1 MHLFDVTLLEH
12 ERGLLFKNGRLERF
26 LGPGRHREWSWSK
39 VDRFERL
46 SVLRPAIA
54 LADAR
59 VLAESA
65 VLAPH
70 VIVTH
75 VGDAERGLVFDRGN
89 FVSFLAPGVH
99 VFLRPP
105 GDSLTVTMVD
115 ATELEL
121 THELRG
127 VISRAAD
134 AATHL
139 HLVDVAEGHV
149 GVPFV
154 DGIMLSELPP
164 GRHAFWKGLVDVK
177 VVSFDARQQLLEVVG
192 QEIMTKDKVSLR
204 ANLSVRYRVTD
215 ASTAATANADPKE
228 TLYRDVQL
236 ALREEIAGLT
246 LDELLEKKASLG
258 ETVVARLR
266 GVVEAR
272 GMEILSAGLRDVI
285 LPGDMRALFNQVI
298 EAEKRAQANGIARR
312 EETAATRS
320 LLNTARLLD
329 ENPTL
334 LRLKEL
340 EVTERIAEKIGSLS
354 VTGGVAELVSAIRS
368 GAKLG

>member
-12 ERGLLFKNGRLERF
+12 ERGLVFKNGRLERF
-26 LGPGRHREWSWSK
+26 LGPGRHRAWSWSK

-46 SVLRPAIA
+46 SVLRPAIE

-59 VLAESA
+59 VLATSD

-70 VIVTH
+70 VIVTQ
-75 VGDAERGLVFDRGN
+75 VGDAERGLVFDGKS
-89 FVSFLAPGVH
+89 FFAFLAPGVH
-99 VFLRPP
+99 VFLRTP
-105 GDSLTVTMVD
+105 GDSLTVTVVD
-115 ATELEL
+115 ASELEL
-121 THELRG
+121 THERRD
-127 VISRAAD
+127 VITRARD
-134 AATHL
+134 AATYL
-139 HLVDVAEGHV
+139 QIVDVAAGHV
-149 GVPFV
+149 GVLFV
-154 DGIMLSELPP
+154 DGIAAGELAP
-164 GRHAFWKGLVDVK
+164 GRYAFWKGLTEVK
-177 VVSFDARQQLLEVVG
+177 VVAFDARQQLLEIVG
-192 QEIMTKDKVSLR
+192 QEVMTKDKVSLR

-215 ASTAATANADPKE
+215 ANAAATAQADPKE

-236 ALREEIAGLT
+236 ALREEIGALT
-246 LDELLEKKASLG
+246 VDELLEKKAALG
-258 ETVVARLR
+258 ATVVARLAGELTER
-266 GVVEAR
+266 GIAIV
-272 GMEILSAGLRDVI
+272 SAGLRDVI

-354 VTGGVAELVSAIRS
+354 VTGGVADLVSAIRS